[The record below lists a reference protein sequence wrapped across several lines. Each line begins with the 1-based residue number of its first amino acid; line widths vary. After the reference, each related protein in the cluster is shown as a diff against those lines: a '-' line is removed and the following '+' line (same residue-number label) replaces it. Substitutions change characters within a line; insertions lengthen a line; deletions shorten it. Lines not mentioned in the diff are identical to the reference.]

1 MYEISKSFKFHRVK
15 TKWNLVLEQPTLV
28 DEREREKLYM
38 KRTTM
43 LLLIVDVVLKK
54 QESRVAALVL
64 CPLCKSFT
72 LYNVGS
78 LVNL

>member
-15 TKWNLVLEQPTLV
+15 TKWNLVLEPPIV
-28 DEREREKLYM
+28 DEKEREKLYM

>member
-1 MYEISKSFKFHRVK
+1 
-15 TKWNLVLEQPTLV
+15 
-28 DEREREKLYM
+28 M

-72 LYNVGS
+72 LYNVGT
-78 LVNL
+78 LVICDKNLLLKCAF